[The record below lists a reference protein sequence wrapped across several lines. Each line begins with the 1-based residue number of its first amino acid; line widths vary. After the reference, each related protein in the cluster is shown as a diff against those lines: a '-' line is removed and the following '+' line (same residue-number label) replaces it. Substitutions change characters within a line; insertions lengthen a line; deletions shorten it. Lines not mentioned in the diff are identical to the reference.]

1 MNPIDK
7 FLEKVHSR
15 IEIFANIVLILAW
28 FYLVWI
34 IVVILLTK

>member
-15 IEIFANIVLILAW
+15 VELLSSIVLALGW
-28 FYLVWI
+28 LYLMWI